1 MSKPPIL
8 LLQVLPWIV
17 AASISTCGT
26 DETPFFYATHHD
38 SDISDNL
45 FKGRLPSMTVT
56 SPVASLQKELR
67 DAGAFRG
74 HGTWTIGNMSK
85 PPILLLQVLPSERR
99 GRSWLRQR
107 KKKRAEIS
115 DSCPLSSRTRKV
127 FSTQLRRPR
136 LKPVDMEVAALKPR
150 EEDVQSHST
159 GPEHQLSCGPSDY
172 HDGEAGT
179 SAGQSTNATP
189 VPVWSSH
196 VHGASPLESRRPEPA
211 PLSLS
216 PIGER
221 RRRLVTDLPFCSDDE
236 SPNNSHGPSAQISPS
251 VTARKS
257 SAPSSRPDPEVLL
270 LPKTSTPRPA
280 GVSPTGLP
288 LFLTEYGVPGYREET
303 SGDVSTCEDSS
314 WDAQQSLLRRHWAD
328 MCMLFSDEETPQ
340 KRRTYPDSQL
350 LRSELRLGSQ
360 VTGDTRDDHPREAA
374 SLDGQVPAGRSRMS
388 TTPAHGDNLGAR
400 LGRLPKPWP
409 PAPAARSRA
418 KSV

>member
-1 MSKPPIL
+1 
-8 LLQVLPWIV
+8 
-17 AASISTCGT
+17 
-26 DETPFFYATHHD
+26 
-38 SDISDNL
+38 
-45 FKGRLPSMTVT
+45 
-56 SPVASLQKELR
+56 
-67 DAGAFRG
+67 
-74 HGTWTIGNMSK
+74 
-85 PPILLLQVLPSERR
+85 
-99 GRSWLRQR
+99 
-107 KKKRAEIS
+107 
-115 DSCPLSSRTRKV
+115 
-127 FSTQLRRPR
+127 
-136 LKPVDMEVAALKPR
+136 MEEAALKPR
-150 EEDVQSHST
+150 EQDVQSHST

-257 SAPSSRPDPEVLL
+257 SAPSSRPDP
-270 LPKTSTPRPA
+270 
-280 GVSPTGLP
+280 
-288 LFLTEYGVPGYREET
+288 EET